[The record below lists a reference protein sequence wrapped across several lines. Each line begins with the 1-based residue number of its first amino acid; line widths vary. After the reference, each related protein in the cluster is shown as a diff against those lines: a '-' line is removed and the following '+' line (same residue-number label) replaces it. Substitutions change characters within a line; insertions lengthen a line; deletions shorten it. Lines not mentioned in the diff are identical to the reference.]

1 MHCVDFERGIY
12 KLAIGAETTLSA
24 AERQAVSHL
33 RRGRD
38 HADEDEDE
46 EQVEGRVDDNIT
58 YFEELHLQKKRRS
71 ESQEYIDIGIVQSTS
86 CSIERLFSDSKHILT
101 DQRKNMSPVLFE
113 AILYLKR
120 NRSLW
125 NAETVAKALKR
136 KDEDVR
142 NLVLDD
148 DMFYELEV

>member
-1 MHCVDFERGIY
+1 M
-12 KLAIGAETTLSA
+12 T
-24 AERQAVSHL
+24 
-33 RRGRD
+33 
-38 HADEDEDE
+38 
-46 EQVEGRVDDNIT
+46 DDNIT
-58 YFEELHLQKKRRS
+58 YFEELRLRKKRRS
-71 ESQEYIDIGIVQSTS
+71 EPQEYIDIGIVQSTS